1 MYCSLVCLSLA
12 GTGGTIGI
20 DVTGTDF
27 CYWPEGKT
35 NVASDPFCCRYLV
48 FAYIQYIHHVKVLTY
63 ILYYYRLYTHNL
75 LALAN
80 CVYIVCNMYHCI

>member
-1 MYCSLVCLSLA
+1 MYCSIVCLSLA
-12 GTGGTIGI
+12 GTDGTVGI

-48 FAYIQYIHHVKVLTY
+48 FAYIQLSCKGAGIYI
-63 ILYYYRLYTHNL
+63 ILLQTIYTQFASASKL
-75 LALAN
+75 
-80 CVYIVCNMYHCI
+80 CVYSL